1 MHQDTKSARLITV
14 CKRTVALDYSFWSP
28 LLQNPFQ
35 LDQNLAS
42 ICTSIYDI
50 SMDLKLM
57 LSLFDSNL
65 VNMIFLHTIF
75 PSKSFGM
82 IYSIMNESSLCF
94 NYVNFKSN
102 NEWITNGR
110 MNRILKMHKIDR
122 EKWPV
127 CDSCFSKSGWYS
139 QPSADWNSRKNNIK
153 EMKGKKRKR
162 NERRSKG
169 KGRI

>member
-1 MHQDTKSARLITV
+1 MIATLSTWSFCTPYFPPNPLEWSIVLWMKVVYVLIT
-14 CKRTVALDYSFWSP
+14 S
-28 LLQNPFQ
+28 
-35 LDQNLAS
+35 
-42 ICTSIYDI
+42 
-50 SMDLKLM
+50 
-57 LSLFDSNL
+57 
-65 VNMIFLHTIF
+65 
-75 PSKSFGM
+75 
-82 IYSIMNESSLCF
+82 F
-94 NYVNFKSN
+94 NYINN